1 MGGARDG
8 ASGRTGSEG
17 HDGTRGAAAA
27 EPVDAS
33 RGARRLAAVVLG
45 LGILLAVVGLAQPAL
60 HVALDE
66 AVVPVTVA
74 EPGVVL
80 GDEPEGLPADSRL
93 ELTDERAFELVVA
106 GLPGWQRALTGLGAA
121 VGGLLVLTGAW
132 LVRSMLLLVAAGR
145 PFDPRVPG
153 RLRGLALVVAASA
166 LLPAALAGLAAAI
179 VVEGLGGLGGTD
191 ALGVDLFALEVL
203 PLLVAALLAVAAQV
217 VESGRRLTEELE
229 GLV

>member
-45 LGILLAVVGLAQPAL
+45 LGILLAVVGLARPAL

-66 AVVPVTVA
+66 AVVPVTVE
-74 EPGVVL
+74 EPGAIL

-93 ELTDERAFELVVA
+93 ELADERAFELVVA
-106 GLPGWQRALTGLGAA
+106 GLPAWQRALTGLGAA

-153 RLRGLALVVAASA
+153 RLRGLALVVAASV
-166 LLPAALAGLAAAI
+166 LLPAALAGLAGAI
-179 VVEGLGGLGGTD
+179 VVEGLGGLGGTG

>member
-166 LLPAALAGLAAAI
+166 LLPTALAGLAAAI
-179 VVEGLGGLGGTD
+179 VVEGLGGLSGAG

>member
-8 ASGRTGSEG
+8 ASGRTGSAG
-17 HDGTRGAAAA
+17 HDATGGAAAA

-33 RGARRLAAVVLG
+33 PGARRLAAVVLG

-66 AVVPVTVA
+66 AVVPVTVE
-74 EPGVVL
+74 EPGAVL
-80 GDEPEGLPADSRL
+80 AEEVEGLPADSRL

-166 LLPAALAGLAAAI
+166 LLPTALAGLAAAI
-179 VVEGLGGLGGTD
+179 VVEGLGGLSGAG

-203 PLLVAALLAVAAQV
+203 PLLVAALLAIAAQV